1 MKKLAL
7 IMLAVVSMALVSCGG
22 GGGNGQGDKKNSKK
36 YEPATP
42 AITYDQN
49 DYYNVPLK
57 GCFEVKNV
65 GIRENSL
72 YELGVSVTLEAL
84 QDVSS
89 DDIYGYIVVYD
100 ENMAQIGE
108 PEKNRYHHPVSAEGL
123 PTNAEKGDVF
133 TINGKID
140 LSALS
145 AGTTAQKA
153 LAEIKYVQ
161 IKELKAHK
169 SN

>member
-22 GGGNGQGDKKNSKK
+22 GGGNEQGDKKNSKK

-42 AITYDQN
+42 AFTYDQT
-49 DYYNVPLK
+49 DFYNVPLK

-89 DDIYGYIVVYD
+89 NYIYGYIVVYD

-108 PEKNRYHHPVSAEGL
+108 PEKNTYDFPVSAEGL

-133 TINGKID
+133 TINGKIY
-140 LSALS
+140 LSL
-145 AGTTAQKA
+145 GTTAQKA
-153 LAEIKYVQ
+153 LEEIKYVQ
-161 IKELKAHK
+161 IKELKALK
-169 SN
+169 NNE